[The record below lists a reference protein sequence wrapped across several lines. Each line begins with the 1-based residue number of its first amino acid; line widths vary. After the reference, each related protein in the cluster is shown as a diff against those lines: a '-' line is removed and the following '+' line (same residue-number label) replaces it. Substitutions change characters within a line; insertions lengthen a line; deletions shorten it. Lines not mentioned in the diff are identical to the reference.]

1 MTKCNSKGKAE
12 MHGHAQRT
20 VLTQRRSPPPKVL
33 GDFFE

>member
-1 MTKCNSKGKAE
+1 MTKCNSKGKDK

-20 VLTQRRSPPPKVL
+20 VLTRRRSPPANVL